1 MGMSASFK
9 KYQKG
14 LNAAERSQIKE
25 IANRIEQETI
35 DKAFLCMLAI
45 PLVILENDYWQKTA
59 KKRIPVFIDDVM
71 SLYQSVTLGNVTYE
85 ELAEDL
91 KNSTGIVLD
100 AKWLKE
106 GVNRNECKN

>member
-1 MGMSASFK
+1 MGMSASMR

-14 LNAAERSQIKE
+14 LNAAERTQIKE
-25 IANRIEQETI
+25 MARQIEQESI

-59 KKRIPVFIDDVM
+59 SKKIPKFIEDVM
-71 SLYQSVTLGNVTYE
+71 SLYESVSLGNVTYE

-91 KNSTGIVLD
+91 KNSTGIELD
-100 AKWLKE
+100 AEWLKRGE
-106 GVNRNECKN
+106 QK